1 MSTSLTKYF
10 GKSIK
15 RMVMASFVLV
25 LMLPIAFFVYSLLQ
39 KPWMQVEDKMLEKHH
54 LISAAL
60 VEPFTIF
67 FSSRQEALHTL
78 GQELLSIDNKKTSS
92 LLFAKEKT
100 YLREQ
105 QVQNILDKHLK
116 SFGNFIALYY
126 TRSSESDLDSISS
139 VNADH
144 KQLEQLDYL
153 NLPLN
158 KMPTIE
164 KNAFGKDFL
173 SPVVKSSISGKPVIL
188 IKHSILDSN
197 QNTKG
202 TIYAEVSLDHIRAI
216 CSGIQ
221 FGVKGHCAVVD
232 SLGHAVAHPNKNW
245 VQEIRDLSKISIVQ
259 QMLAGETGTTIFY
272 SPFLKADMVAG
283 FSPIPALGWG
293 VMIPQPKSELT
304 GVLSDARSSTFIWLV
319 AGVLLALLVSV
330 VLARKVT
337 DPINLLISLTHKS
350 DKDFESVNLGKSPT
364 HIPSEIQQLWTS
376 FSNLLTGLQ
385 SSNKEVK
392 RLNLSLQGDIQKATA
407 DLQEMNKS
415 LYITS
420 SQDYLTSISNRRHF
434 TEFLAEI
441 LKNKVGENI
450 GIIMIDVDKFKSLN
464 DQYGHETGDLAL
476 KHLADTLKRSTRPCD
491 LVARLGGDEFII
503 YIQNPTD
510 SALLEIGENIREK
523 MELNPLELAG
533 ENLPFTLSV
542 GTVNRSNNGRLSIEE
557 LLRFADKAMYESK
570 TAGRNR
576 VSTFQHDIIGEKRAI
591 RDRA

>member
-1 MSTSLTKYF
+1 
-10 GKSIK
+10 
-15 RMVMASFVLV
+15 MVMASFVIV

-39 KPWMQVEDKMLEKHH
+39 KPWMQIEDKMLEKHH

-67 FSSRQEALHTL
+67 FSSRQEALYTL
-78 GQELLSIDNKKTSS
+78 GQELLSIDEEKTSS
-92 LLFAKEKT
+92 RLFTQKET

-105 QVQNILDKHLK
+105 KVQEILDKHLK
-116 SFGNFIALYY
+116 SFGNFVALYY
-126 TRSSESDLDSISS
+126 FRSSESDLDSISS
-139 VNADH
+139 VNTDH

-153 NLPLN
+153 NLPL
-158 KMPTIE
+158 KALPAME
-164 KNAFGKDFL
+164 KNPSGEDFL
-173 SPVVKSSISGKPVIL
+173 SPAVKSSINDKPVIL
-188 IKHSILDSN
+188 IKHSVIDSN
-197 QNTKG
+197 QATKG
-202 TIYAEVSLDHIRAI
+202 TIYAEVSLDHIRDI

-232 SLGHAVAHPNKNW
+232 TLGHAVAHPNKGW

-304 GVLSDARSSTFIWLV
+304 GVLSDARFSTFLWLV

-330 VLARKVT
+330 ALARKVT

-350 DKDFESVNLGKSPT
+350 DKDYESVNLGKPPS
-364 HIPSEIQQLWTS
+364 HIPNEIQQLWTS

-385 SSNKEVK
+385 HSNKEVK
-392 RLNLSLQGDIQKATA
+392 RLNISLQEDIQKATA
-407 DLQEMNKS
+407 DLQEMNKN

-420 SQDYLTSISNRRHF
+420 SQDYLTSLSNRRHF
-434 TEFLAEI
+434 TQYLGEV

-450 GIIMIDVDKFKSLN
+450 GIIMIDVDKFKHLN
-464 DQYGHETGDLAL
+464 DHFGHEVGDLAL
-476 KHLADTLKRSTRPCD
+476 KHLADILKRSTRPCD
-491 LVARLGGDEFII
+491 LVARLGGDEFIV
-503 YIQNPTD
+503 YIQNPSD
-510 SALLEIGENIREK
+510 RLLLEYGEKIRENV
-523 MELNPLELAG
+523 EFSPLELAS
-533 ENLPFTLSV
+533 NTLPFTLSV
-542 GTVNRSNNGRLSIEE
+542 GTVNQFNNGNLSTAE
-557 LLRFADKAMYESK
+557 LLRHADKAMYESK

-576 VSTFQHDIIGEKRAI
+576 VSTFHLEREEEKRAY
-591 RDRA
+591 RDQA

>member
-1 MSTSLTKYF
+1 MRTSLTNYF

-15 RMVMASFVLV
+15 RMVMTSFVLV

-39 KPWMQVEDKMLEKHH
+39 KPWLQVEDKMLEKHH

-67 FSSRQEALHTL
+67 FSSRQEALYTL
-78 GQELLSIDNKKTSS
+78 GQELINIDKEKKSS
-92 LLFAKEKT
+92 LLFAEEET
-100 YLREQ
+100 NLRVHK
-105 QVQNILDKHLK
+105 VQKILDKHLT
-116 SFGNFIALYY
+116 SFGDFVALYY
-126 TRSSESDLDSISS
+126 TKSSESDLDSISS
-139 VNADH
+139 VNTNH

-153 NLPLN
+153 NLRLN
-158 KMPTIE
+158 KLPTID
-164 KNAFGKDFL
+164 KNVFGRDYL

-188 IKHSILDSN
+188 VKHYIIDSN

-232 SLGHAVAHPNKNW
+232 NTGHAVAHPNKSW

-259 QMLAGETGTTIFY
+259 KMLAGETGTTIFY

-283 FSPIPALGWG
+283 FSSIPALGWG

-304 GVLSDARSSTFIWLV
+304 DVLSDARFSTFLWLV
-319 AGVLLALLVSV
+319 AGVILALLVSAA
-330 VLARKVT
+330 LARKVT

-350 DKDFESVNLGKSPT
+350 DKNFDSVNLGKPPT
-364 HIPSEIQQLWTS
+364 QIPSEIQQLWTS
-376 FSNLLTGLQ
+376 FSNLLSVLQ
-385 SSNKEVK
+385 NSNREVK
-392 RLNLSLQGDIQKATA
+392 RLNISLQGDIQKATA
-407 DLQEMNKS
+407 NLQEMNRN

-434 TEFLAEI
+434 TEFLAEV
-441 LKNKVGENI
+441 LKNKTGENI
-450 GIIMIDVDKFKSLN
+450 GIIMIDVDKFKHLN

-476 KHLADTLKRSTRPCD
+476 KHLADILKRSTRPCD
-491 LVARLGGDEFII
+491 LVARLGGDEFIV

-510 SALLEIGENIREK
+510 CELLETGERIRES
-523 MELNPLELAG
+523 MELSPLELAG
-533 ENLPFTLSV
+533 KTLPFTLSV
-542 GTVNRSNNGRLSIEE
+542 GTVNRYNTGRISIEE
-557 LLRFADKAMYESK
+557 LLRCSDKAMYDSK

-576 VSTFQHDIIGEKRAI
+576 VSTFHRERKQEKRAI
-591 RDRA
+591 RDQA